1 MSDFKIQK
9 RVILATLALLLLGD
23 LALAY
28 FNSRLS
34 SNRQNPE
41 QVLGTESR
49 QLALLK
55 ADVDRAGKIKAKMP
69 DVQKYFDQFE
79 TTLPPTGKGYSV
91 LAQELD
97 DIAKDTH
104 ILVQDVRFHQKE
116 LTGRSLDEIEIEATL
131 DGDYIGIV
139 RFLNHLQRSKNT
151 YIVDSLGLDSDTG
164 TGPGA
169 QVPAGAVKVSLHLR
183 SYFRKV

>member
-1 MSDFKIQK
+1 
-9 RVILATLALLLLGD
+9 
-23 LALAY
+23 
-28 FNSRLS
+28 
-34 SNRQNPE
+34 
-41 QVLGTESR
+41 
-49 QLALLK
+49 
-55 ADVDRAGKIKAKMP
+55 
-69 DVQKYFDQFE
+69 
-79 TTLPPTGKGYSV
+79 